1 MTAVNDG
8 KFRVSPRHLGQMRRA
23 DFCLNSFR
31 FGIGLGFRYPFD
43 FPMPGIMFN
52 MDNFEKRLVDAHF
65 EEKGSLPKWL
75 KALGCTEPVEFPAK
89 LTEDIDDLDLTLV
102 GMPDAVFRKKNGD
115 LMVIDYKTAKCK
127 GADDPFMPVYEAQL
141 WGYARLL
148 ESNGIGYVPSAALV
162 YFQNDLANFKDSPLD
177 LLSSDGMTVP
187 FTVKLHPVD
196 INMKE
201 LDGLLKKFRKF
212 ADMTGPLVD
221 CDCRTC
227 QRLQRLF
234 AIEKKFRSRG
244 RESVVKDML
253 VQDRLVVERVLLNQD
268 VKWRNSLVAE
278 SHGWESDLDDLL
290 ASDSDCVPGPLDL

>member
-1 MTAVNDG
+1 
-8 KFRVSPRHLGQMRRA
+8 
-23 DFCLNSFR
+23 
-31 FGIGLGFRYPFD
+31 
-43 FPMPGIMFN
+43 MPGIMFN

-148 ESNGIGYVPSAALV
+148 ESNCIGDVPSAALV
-162 YFQNDLANFKDSPLD
+162 YFQNDLANYKDSPLD

-196 INMKE
+196 IDMKE

-221 CDCRTC
+221 CDCKTC

-234 AIEKKFRSRG
+234 EIEKKFRSRSKE
-244 RESVVKDML
+244 RVLKDMAL
-253 VQDRLVVERVLLNQD
+253 QDRLVMERVLHNQD
-268 VKWRNSLVAE
+268 VRWRESLVKE
-278 SHGWESDLDDLL
+278 SRGWEADLDDLL
-290 ASDSDCVPGPLDL
+290 RSDSDFIPGPLDL

>member
-1 MTAVNDG
+1 MQDS

-102 GMPDAVFRKKNGD
+102 GMPDAFFRKKNGD

-127 GADDPFMPVYEAQL
+127 GADDPFIRVYEAQL

-148 ESNGIGYVPSAALV
+148 ESNGIGDVPSAALV
-162 YFQNDLANFKDSPLD
+162 YFQNDLANYKDSPLD

-196 INMKE
+196 IDMKE

-212 ADMTGPLVD
+212 ADMTGPLLD
-221 CDCRTC
+221 CDCKSC

-234 AIEKKFRSRG
+234 EIEKKFRSRSKE
-244 RESVVKDML
+244 RVLKDMAL
-253 VQDRLVVERVLLNQD
+253 QDRLVMERVLHNQD
-268 VKWRNSLVAE
+268 VRWRESLVKE
-278 SHGWESDLDDLL
+278 SRGWEADLDDLL
-290 ASDSDCVPGPLDL
+290 ASDSDFIPGPLDL